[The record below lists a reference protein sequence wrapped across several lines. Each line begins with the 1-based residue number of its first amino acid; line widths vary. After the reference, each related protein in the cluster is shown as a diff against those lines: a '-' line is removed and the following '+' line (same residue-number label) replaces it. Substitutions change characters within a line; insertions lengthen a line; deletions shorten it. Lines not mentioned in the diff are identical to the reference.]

1 MAARTVHELLDEHF
15 GLLVFE
21 VDRLGDEELPL
32 AVVERLDHLDYRTL
46 RIPFS
51 SLYLS
56 CVQK

>member
-1 MAARTVHELLDEHF
+1 MAARTVHELLDEHL

-32 AVVERLDHLDYRTL
+32 AVVERLDHLDDRTL
-46 RIPFS
+46 CIPFS
-51 SLYLS
+51 GLYLS